1 MLISLKWLR
10 DYVDVDVSPE
20 ELAERLTMSGL
31 EVDSLNRVEPA
42 FSGVRVARIVSIK
55 PHPYADQLSLCMVTT
70 GDATYPVVCGAKNI
84 HVGDIVPLAPV
95 GAVLPSG
102 DVIRSARIR
111 DEVSEGMLCSEE
123 ELGIGDDASG
133 IMLLPSDLPLGK
145 GLEEALDL
153 RDAVLD
159 IGVTPNRSDCL
170 SIVGVAREVAAI
182 TGKTLRYPVAIVH
195 ENDEDVCGI
204 TSVSIDDPD
213 LCPRYTARI
222 IKNVRIGPSPFW
234 IRRRLE
240 AVGLRSINNI
250 VDVTNFVMMEL
261 GQPLHAFDFRYLVEG
276 RIVVRRSRVDETFVS
291 LDGKKRTLKADTLMI
306 CDGVKPVAIGG
317 VMGGLNSE
325 VKEETGTI
333 LLESAYFN
341 PVSIRRTARA
351 LAMGTDAAF
360 RFERGIDPEG
370 VVRALDRA
378 AGLMAELSGGTVC
391 RGTIDQYPEPIMTV
405 RDIPLRVKRV
415 SDILG
420 TAIPEEEIVRILK
433 SLEMEVGQDGNG
445 LLHVTPPTCRV
456 DIMREIDLIEE
467 IVRLFGYD
475 RVPPTLP
482 AVSVI
487 AAGSS
492 DEKRKTE
499 AVIREIMTGAGCTEV
514 INYSFI
520 PQVAVDQ
527 LGLDEAD
534 ERRRH
539 VRIKNPLTEEQAVM
553 RTTMVYSLLRNAAR
567 NADVGRSDLKI
578 FETGRTFIGLGEG
591 VQPREQNR
599 AAFLITGRRYE
610 DRWHFPDLQ
619 ADFYDLQGC
628 VENILDLLRIP
639 DPSFRVGVHEPF
651 LHPGKSCGVFSG
663 EDPIGFL
670 GEVHPDILSRMSF
683 GDTLRQGVPVI
694 VCEMDLDLL
703 AAKYSVKTNFRP
715 LPRFPSSS
723 RDVAFLVRVEVEAA
737 ELLRAATDPAE
748 ELLEKVK
755 VFDVYEG
762 KNIPAGTRSLGLRFS
777 YRSTDR
783 TLTDDEVNEVHTRIV
798 KKIIHMSGASVR

>member
-1 MLISLKWLR
+1 M
-10 DYVDVDVSPE
+10 DVDISPE
-20 ELAERLTMSGL
+20 ELADRLTMSGL

-42 FSGVRVARIVSIK
+42 FSGVLVARIVSIK
-55 PHPYADQLSLCMVTT
+55 PHPHADQLSLCEVTT
-70 GDATYPVVCGAKNI
+70 GEATYPVVCGAKNI
-84 HVGDIVPLAPV
+84 HAGDIVPLATI
-95 GAVLPSG
+95 GAILSNG

-123 ELGIGDDASG
+123 ELGIGGDASR

-145 GLEEALDL
+145 GLAEALDL
-153 RDAVLD
+153 SDAVLD

-182 TGKTLRYPVAIVH
+182 TGKTLRYPVAAVI
-195 ENDEDVCGI
+195 ENDEDVLGI
-204 TSVSIDDPD
+204 TSVSIEDPD
-213 LCPRYTARI
+213 LCPRYTARV

-234 IRRRLE
+234 VRRRLE
-240 AVGLRSINNI
+240 ALGLRSINNI

-261 GQPLHAFDFRYLVEG
+261 GQPLHAFDFRFLAEG
-276 RIVVRRSRVDETFVS
+276 RIVVRRSRADETFVS
-291 LDGKKRTLKADTLMI
+291 LDGKERTLGADTLMI

-325 VKEETGTI
+325 VKEDTGTI

-341 PVSIRRTARA
+341 PVSIRRTSRA
-351 LAMGTDAAF
+351 MTMGTDAAF

-391 RGTIDQYPEPIMTV
+391 RGVIDQYPGTVVTV

-415 SDILG
+415 RDILG

-433 SLEMEVGQDGNG
+433 ALEMKIDRGANG
-445 LLHVTPPTCRV
+445 ILSVTPPTCRV
-456 DIMREIDLIEE
+456 DITREIDLIEE
-467 IVRLFGYD
+467 VVRLYGYD

-487 AAGSS
+487 AAGNI

-499 AVIREIMTGAGCTEV
+499 AQIREIMTGAGYTEV

-527 LGLDEAD
+527 LDLDASD
-534 ERRRH
+534 ERRRQ
-539 VRIKNPLTEEQAVM
+539 VRIRNPLTEEQAVM

-567 NADVGRSDLKI
+567 NADAGRSDLKI
-578 FETGRTFIGLGEG
+578 FETGRTFIGMGEG
-591 VQPREQNR
+591 KQPREQSR
-599 AAFLITGRRYE
+599 AAFLIAGRRYE
-610 DRWHFPDLQ
+610 DRWHFSDLQ
-619 ADFYDLQGC
+619 ADFHDLQGC
-628 VENILDLLRIP
+628 VENILDLLQIP
-639 DPSFRVGVHEPF
+639 APSFRAGVHEHF

-663 EDPIGFL
+663 EEPIGFL
-670 GEVHPDILSRMSF
+670 GEVHPDILSRMSLA
-683 GDTLRQGVPVI
+683 GPVV
-694 VCEMDLDLL
+694 VCEIDLDRLT
-703 AAKYSVKTNFRP
+703 ATSSAKTTFRAI
-715 LPRFPSSS
+715 PRFPSSS
-723 RDVAFLVRVEVEAA
+723 RDVAFLVRMGVEAG
-737 ELLRAATDPAE
+737 ELLRTATDSAE

-755 VFDVYEG
+755 IFDVYEG
-762 KNIPAGTRSLGLRFS
+762 KNIPVGTRSLGLRFS

-783 TLTDDEVNEVHTRIV
+783 TLTDDEVNEVHARIV
-798 KKIIHMSGASVR
+798 KKIVHASGASIR

>member
-1 MLISLKWLR
+1 MQVSLKWLR
-10 DYVDVDVSPE
+10 DYVDVDLSPE
-20 ELAERLTMSGL
+20 ELGDRLTMSGL
-31 EVDSLNRVEPA
+31 EVDSLKRIEPV

-55 PHPYADQLSLCMVTT
+55 PHPRADQLSLCEVTT
-70 GDATYPVVCGAKNI
+70 GDATYPIVCGAKNI

-102 DVIRSARIR
+102 DSIESTRIR
-111 DEVSEGMLCSEE
+111 EEVSEGMLCSEE
-123 ELGIGDDASG
+123 ELGIGSDASG

-145 GLEEALDL
+145 GLADALDL

-182 TGKTLRYPVAIVH
+182 TGKTLRYPVAVVM
-195 ENDEDVCGI
+195 ENDEEIGLI
-204 TSVSIDDPD
+204 TSVSIEDPD

-222 IKNVRIGPSPFW
+222 IKHVRIGPSPFW
-234 IRRRLE
+234 MRRKLE

-261 GQPLHAFDFRYLVEG
+261 GQPLHAFDFRFLAEE
-276 RIVVRRSRVDETFVS
+276 RIVVRRSRADETFVS
-291 LDGKKRTLKADTLMI
+291 LDGKERTLGADTLLI

-325 VKEETGTI
+325 VKEETETI

-341 PVSIRRTARA
+341 PASIRRTARS

-391 RGTIDQYPEPIMTV
+391 RGIIDQYPGTVATV
-405 RDIPLRVKRV
+405 RDIPLRLKRV
-415 SDILG
+415 GDILG
-420 TAIPEEEIVRILK
+420 TAVSEEEIVRILK
-433 SLEMEVGQDGNG
+433 SLEMKIDRDANG
-445 LLHVTPPTCRV
+445 LLLVTPPTCRV
-456 DIMREIDLIEE
+456 DITREIDLIEE
-467 IVRLFGYD
+467 IVRLYGYD
-475 RVPPTLP
+475 RIPTTLP
-482 AVSVI
+482 VVSVI
-487 AAGSS
+487 AAGTI
-492 DEKRKTE
+492 DQQRKTE
-499 AVIREIMTGAGCTEV
+499 AQVREIMTGSGYTEV

-527 LGLDEAD
+527 LGLDAAD

-539 VRIKNPLTEEQAVM
+539 VKIRNPLTEEQAVM

-567 NADVGRSDLKI
+567 NADVGRFDLKI
-578 FETGRTFIGLGEG
+578 FETGRTFIGMGEG
-591 VQPREQNR
+591 KQPREQNR

-610 DRWHFPDLQ
+610 ERWHFSDLR
-619 ADFYDLQGC
+619 ADFHDLQGC

-639 DPSFRVGVHEPF
+639 TPSFRAGVHEPF

-663 EDPIGFL
+663 EEQIGFL
-670 GEVHPDILSRMSF
+670 GEVHPDVLSRMSLA
-683 GDTLRQGVPVI
+683 GLVV
-694 VCEMDLDLL
+694 VCELDLDLL
-703 AAKYSVKTNFRP
+703 TAKSSAKTTSRAV
-715 LPRFPSSS
+715 PRFPSSS
-723 RDVAFLVRVEVEAA
+723 RDVAFLVRLGTEAG
-737 ELLRAATDPAE
+737 ELRRIATDSAE
-748 ELLEKVK
+748 ELLEKVQI
-755 VFDVYEG
+755 FDVYEG
-762 KNIPAGTRSLGLRFS
+762 KNIPEGTRSLGLRFS

-783 TLTDDEVNEVHTRIV
+783 TLTDDEVNEVHARIV
-798 KKIIHMSGASVR
+798 KKIVQVSGASIR